1 MYGIVDKYNA
11 KRKKHRVT
19 YDVGTTRWHSL
30 SGEHKFVQVMNPI
43 TNARLEFRN
52 IDRDWL
58 EIPQEKESLIW
69 QTFDDGAGN
78 IYYYN
83 SETGE
88 SQWECPDDLYKTLE

>member
-1 MYGIVDKYNA
+1 
-11 KRKKHRVT
+11 
-19 YDVGTTRWHSL
+19 
-30 SGEHKFVQVMNPI
+30 MNPI
-43 TNARLEFRN
+43 TNTWLEFRN

-58 EIPQEKESLIW
+58 DIPKTSSGDTEMASSIW

-88 SQWECPDDLYKTLE
+88 SQWERPDGI